1 MVNPIINVAFSMIC
15 SLPSGSLAGQGP
27 ATLGAAYTLYAEH
40 GEQTTQTDAFMTLI
54 REGRMWTT
62 GDRQKIEL
70 LGDPMKPE
78 FSMPVRDENG
88 KTFYVVSEQIDCG
101 QKGQGE

>member
-1 MVNPIINVAFSMIC
+1 MIPGSFSAI
-15 SLPSGSLAGQGP
+15 AGQGP